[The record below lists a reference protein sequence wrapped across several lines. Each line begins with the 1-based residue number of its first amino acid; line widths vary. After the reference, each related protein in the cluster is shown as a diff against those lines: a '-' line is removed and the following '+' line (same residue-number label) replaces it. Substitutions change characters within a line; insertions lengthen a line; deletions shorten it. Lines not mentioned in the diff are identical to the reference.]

1 MEKKNVVEIK
11 VADLKNEKWPGKQLG
26 QDFKIMDGKRV
37 LTDDFLKKIKKSN
50 FDVLLI
56 VWPEK
61 KSDSYKDLT
70 CKLTLVF
77 AQSGS
82 IIKVTPWEPWKDF
95 CSKKVANEPKL
106 RIEKSSQYRILE
118 IHQIDGKNYVRFVDD
133 DARIVEYPLV
143 NNSLTRLYFGQKS
156 KLIAGFLNKKR

>member
-1 MEKKNVVEIK
+1 
-11 VADLKNEKWPGKQLG
+11 
-26 QDFKIMDGKRV
+26 MDGKRV